1 MTKIK
6 DITERQFKSAL
17 CRLSIAIPFTFIFAA
32 AYCRTS
38 LYYPESK
45 TSVQFSLLIS
55 IYAGFLLLWEN
66 IVPMRFGCRGN
77 RFEIFANLFQPGF
90 CSWRCFRS
98 ITR

>member
-6 DITERQFKSAL
+6 DITEKQFKSAL

-45 TSVQFSLLIS
+45 TSVLSADKHICGIPS
-55 IYAGFLLLWEN
+55 SMGKYS
-66 IVPMRFGCRGN
+66 PH
-77 RFEIFANLFQPGF
+77 EIRLPGKQV
-90 CSWRCFRS
+90 
-98 ITR
+98 